1 MLQWR
6 QGDCGSDDGGD
17 QDACPVSTLSL
28 VSSKVFHGAEFR
40 NS

>member
-6 QGDCGSDDGGD
+6 QGDCGSD
-17 QDACPVSTLSL
+17 DACPVSTLSL